1 MEDAPASP
9 TLDQQMVTTISLDAV
24 VPDVAAER
32 ARRDGVS
39 FELRCSACG
48 YGVVVRIAP
57 DACPM
62 CRGSVWEHP
71 RTASGVRRVTA
82 A

>member
-1 MEDAPASP
+1 MEAAPALVLEP
-9 TLDQQMVTTISLDAV
+9 RLL
-24 VPDVAAER
+24 AAPPR
-32 ARRDGVS
+32 ADEAPSYEPAR

-57 DACPM
+57 ERCPM

-71 RTASGVRRVTA
+71 HRPHRQSLRYG
-82 A
+82 

>member
-1 MEDAPASP
+1 
-9 TLDQQMVTTISLDAV
+9 MVTTISLDAV
-24 VPDVAAER
+24 VPDVAAKR
-32 ARRDGVS
+32 APRDGVS
-39 FELRCSACG
+39 FELRCSTCG

-71 RTASGVRRVTA
+71 RAAVRGRVVTA